1 MARDKLKKSSTE
13 HQRGHQIKQVDTE
26 PDLWEVS
33 GLFSLLYI
41 YEEIGE
47 GEEYSKSFRI
57 QIISFSNSNSN
68 SCVFLCFSNKFPPQ
82 AGGNFVAVNSQVP
95 LSLETTTSQIPDDH
109 ERGTWTGRFDFL
121 LSLLGYSVGLGNV
134 WRFPYLC
141 YNNGSG
147 KCLQIEWSVV
157 KQKNPQRFGD

>member
-1 MARDKLKKSSTE
+1 MARDKSARDQE
-13 HQRGHQIKQVDTE
+13 QQRGGGQQIKQVSTE

-33 GLFSLLYI
+33 DLFVFTLVVVVTVNENHISVALQS
-41 YEEIGE
+41 E
-47 GEEYSKSFRI
+47 GK
-57 QIISFSNSNSN
+57 
-68 SCVFLCFSNKFPPQ
+68 
-82 AGGNFVAVNSQVP
+82 FVAVDSQVP
-95 LSLETTTSQIPDDH
+95 LSLESTTTPIPGDDH

-147 KCLQIEWSVV
+147 ECHS
-157 KQKNPQRFGD
+157 